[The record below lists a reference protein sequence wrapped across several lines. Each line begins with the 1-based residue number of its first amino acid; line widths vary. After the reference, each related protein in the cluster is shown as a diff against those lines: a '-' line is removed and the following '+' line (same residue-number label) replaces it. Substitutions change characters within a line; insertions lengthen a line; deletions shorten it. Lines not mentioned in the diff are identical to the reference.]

1 MACIARDGSLAT
13 FLMLRVAS
21 GAFAGAS
28 PVVKAYLADAASPE
42 QLPSFMAR
50 PSPLPPSP
58 FTGDSAK
65 AWCLLI
71 HAEASHVF

>member
-1 MACIARDGSLAT
+1 VAT

-28 PVVKAYLADAASPE
+28 PVVKAYLADAASPD

-50 PSPLPPSP
+50 SSPPKP
-58 FTGDSAK
+58 
-65 AWCLLI
+65 
-71 HAEASHVF
+71 